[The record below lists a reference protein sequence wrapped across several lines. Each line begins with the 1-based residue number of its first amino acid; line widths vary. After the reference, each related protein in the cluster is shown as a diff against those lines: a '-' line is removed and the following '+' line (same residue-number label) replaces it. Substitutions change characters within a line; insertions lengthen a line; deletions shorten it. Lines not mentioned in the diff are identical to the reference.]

1 MFPLLRPLAFAALA
15 ASPLLAT
22 TSPSPGWQRTSTPAV
37 GPGVFVAGMD
47 YLGNGNLAVFDG
59 GSIVEIDPATGNTI
73 STLFTPPTFV
83 FGSFVKTSPSGTFL
97 LFGESS
103 NNQVWKIPV
112 DGSTPSVVATINFV
126 FDATF
131 QDDRYAFVSAAP
143 VFGQN
148 QILRLDLATGAT
160 DVIAD
165 FVGAS
170 GVLATDPAGTLFY
183 GEASAQFPA
192 PPPQQ
197 DILRFDAAQVAWA
210 IGANVLSE
218 SDATPIASGYTYIN
232 DLVVDAQGD
241 VIAVYSPLG
250 FPSPTFLREFKND
263 GTPKGAIG
271 ESLPADFAGPLA
283 YRAGAPGAGATFGP
297 YQSLGGGELAVITTD
312 FFSYTDLDVY
322 TPKRAT
328 LATSPSNPI
337 PQGNF
342 TFSLSDG
349 PLNGL
354 ALFLVGTAPAA
365 PEFTLF
371 NSSVAFP
378 MGLAPGSIAF
388 TVPALLDMFG
398 AFSQPVLN
406 HGPGGTV
413 YVQAVL
419 IDSGGLGVGTSTTL
433 PLVLQ

>member
-1 MFPLLRPLAFAALA
+1 MFPFLRPLALAALA

-22 TSPSPGWQRTSTPAV
+22 TSPSPGWQRSSTPAV

-47 YLGNGNLAVFDG
+47 YLPNGNLAVYDG
-59 GSIVEIDPATGNTI
+59 SSIVEIDPATGNTL
-73 STLFTPPTFV
+73 STLFTPPTSV

-103 NNQVWKIPV
+103 NNQVWKVPV

-126 FDATF
+126 FDLTF
-131 QDDRYAFVSAAP
+131 QDDQIAFVSAAP

-148 QILRLDLATGAT
+148 QILRLDLATGTT

-165 FVGAS
+165 FIGAS
-170 GVLATDPAGTLFY
+170 GVLACDSAGTLFY
-183 GEASAQFPA
+183 GEASIQFPV
-192 PPPQQ
+192 PPPLQ
-197 DILRFDAAQVAWA
+197 DILRFDATQVAWA
-210 IGANVLSE
+210 IGPNVLQK
-218 SDATPIASGYTYIN
+218 SDATPIATGYTYIN

-241 VIAVYSPLG
+241 VIAIYSPLG
-250 FPSPTFLREFKND
+250 FPSPTFLREFSNE
-263 GTPKGAIG
+263 GTPKGALG
-271 ESLPADFAGPLA
+271 ETLPGDYAGPLA
-283 YRAGAPGAGATFGP
+283 YRAGAPGSGATFGP
-297 YQSLGGGELAVITTD
+297 YQSIGGGELAVITTD

-322 TPKRAT
+322 MPKRAT
-328 LATSPSNPI
+328 LATTPTNPI

-354 ALFLVGTAPAA
+354 ALFLVGSAPAA
-365 PEFTLF
+365 PEFTLY
-371 NSSVAFP
+371 NSGVAFS
-378 MGLAPGSIAF
+378 MGLAPGSIALS
-388 TVPALLDMFG
+388 VPALLDMHGGFTQ
-398 AFSQPVLN
+398 SVLN
-406 HGPGGTV
+406 HGSGGTT

-419 IDSGGLGVGTSTTL
+419 IDSGGLGVGTSTML